1 MSRPRKFRKYS
12 PVEIE
17 MLISNSDNALY
28 NALTALYQCQ
38 LNDEQQVE
46 RSIYFNRKGFAKPD
60 AKMLTGLAK
69 MLQQEGC
76 LSFDNKCRLRN
87 KLVRRYVK
95 QITRICNYNWDTQQ
109 VTLV

>member
-1 MSRPRKFRKYS
+1 MARPRKFRKYS

-17 MLISNSDNALY
+17 QLISRSDNALY

-38 LNDEQQVE
+38 LDDEQAE
-46 RSIYFNRKGFAKPD
+46 EKSKYFNRKGFAKPD
-60 AKMLTGLAK
+60 AKMLTVLAK
-69 MLQQEGC
+69 MLQDDGT
-76 LSFDNKCRLRN
+76 LSFENKETLRN

-95 QITRICNYNWDTQQ
+95 QITRICNYNWDVGH

>member
-1 MSRPRKFRKYS
+1 MARPRKFRKYT

-17 MLISNSDNALY
+17 QLISRSDNALY

-38 LNDEQQVE
+38 LEDEQAAE
-46 RSIYFNRKGFAKPD
+46 KSIYFNRRGFAKPD
-60 AKMLTGLAK
+60 AKMLSSMAK
-69 MLQQEGC
+69 MLQDEGN
-76 LSFDNKCRLRN
+76 LSFDNKINLRN

-95 QITRICNYNWDTQQ
+95 QITRICNYNWDVGQ